1 MPLYI
6 IILNI
11 KHLTLKINVKSN
23 SSETCSPHHLPLRRV
38 CPWIH
43 VCLERDSQHGF
54 RHIMRLAE
62 TSKSTG
68 LGKWMGAGKWP
79 GNLGGPGVSMDSTYR
94 RKITEWM
101 KRMEAPLWESESQ
114 AERIGSFLLY
124 HVLMLWNPNCLLIKL
139 LWPCFRRENLAI
151 IPHLNCHSK

>member
-11 KHLTLKINVKSN
+11 KHLTLNINMKSN
-23 SSETCSPHHLPLRRV
+23 SSETCSPHHLPLRGV

-54 RHIMRLAE
+54 RLIMRLAE

-79 GNLGGPGVSMDSTYR
+79 GRPRCFQGLNLPEENYRTDETDGGSPVGIWKPGREDSKFSVLPCISALKPKLSFNKTVSSLLQE
-94 RKITEWM
+94 RKSGYYT
-101 KRMEAPLWESESQ
+101 PSQ
-114 AERIGSFLLY
+114 LS
-124 HVLMLWNPNCLLIKL
+124 
-139 LWPCFRRENLAI
+139 
-151 IPHLNCHSK
+151 